1 MPFTPG
7 PLMQALSKLATAGN
21 NFYEGGWGNGQA
33 MPMPLFGQP
42 QQAASSNDP
51 FRSDAS
57 GHGNAR
63 PNTADHWNSRSGKY
77 DTSRKSISSV
87 ECFETNTSSSF
98 TTFAADNVPVLK
110 PRSSPM
116 GNFNLTALKNA
127 LVQFGQGAMRPQM
140 DYRPGVDDHNIP
152 TGMLGGY
159 GEPMIGTNENWDG
172 QADQRAAFYRQHGYM
187 PQDDASTPTD
197 APAQTPQDWWRSSG
211 DTPQSNPEMIAKSGQ
226 VQFPTSPT
234 APVSQPGIPAA
245 PNVPQDNNPDPYAAV
260 LGSRTPGYNDAQA
273 KLIGAIN
280 APVQKQKWWK
290 DALVKA
296 AEIGSNVYQGGWGDP
311 RNQIPVEGYGHLK
324 HDQEVSKAYQQYA
337 PLRQMEDQ
345 RIGDVAKATGIGNT
359 IEDNRRADQ
368 QAKDLAQFRQD
379 TIKERDENRKSRDT
393 NVKMRTVASM
403 LSKIPNYDPND
414 PRFAEISKALGDV
427 GLPLAPKDAKKKVQ
441 LVQDADSGAWTMTL
455 TDPFSGQQEV
465 RPVVGK
471 DGKQLVTTSTA
482 RVSADAAAGRQE
494 NQFKHDDQKQQ
505 IAAQLSKEIDD
516 HKAAN
521 AEILAEKNQD
531 RKLQLQQAQEE
542 RQKRILQLRNQLSGL
557 VDGQ

>member
-1 MPFTPG
+1 MFI
-7 PLMQALSKLATAGN
+7 
-21 NFYEGGWGNGQA
+21 
-33 MPMPLFGQP
+33 
-42 QQAASSNDP
+42 
-51 FRSDAS
+51 R
-57 GHGNAR
+57 
-63 PNTADHWNSRSGKY
+63 ADGEIPETRSRS
-77 DTSRKSISSV
+77 
-87 ECFETNTSSSF
+87 
-98 TTFAADNVPVLK
+98 
-110 PRSSPM
+110 
-116 GNFNLTALKNA
+116 
-127 LVQFGQGAMRPQM
+127 
-140 DYRPGVDDHNIP
+140 
-152 TGMLGGY
+152 
-159 GEPMIGTNENWDG
+159 
-172 QADQRAAFYRQHGYM
+172 
-187 PQDDASTPTD
+187 
-197 APAQTPQDWWRSSG
+197 
-211 DTPQSNPEMIAKSGQ
+211 
-226 VQFPTSPT
+226 
-234 APVSQPGIPAA
+234 
-245 PNVPQDNNPDPYAAV
+245 
-260 LGSRTPGYNDAQA
+260 
-273 KLIGAIN
+273 
-280 APVQKQKWWK
+280 
-290 DALVKA
+290 KA
-296 AEIGSNVYQGGWGDP
+296 TESCDSD
-311 RNQIPVEGYGHLK
+311 
-324 HDQEVSKAYQQYA
+324 DQEVSKAYQQYA

-368 QAKDLAQFRQD
+368 QARDLAQFRQD

-414 PRFAEISKALGDV
+414 PRFGEITKALGDV